1 MRKRKRR
8 YKDGDENM
16 YSTLEK
22 FMIGSVVI
30 GMTLL
35 ILFMNATN
43 RTEIS
48 INSLPNDPVM
58 VEPVEIPVI
67 VEEVTE
73 YTEEPVVDEAVL
85 EVVVVTPSFNE
96 AFQQARVEL
105 GPGQTFEWNGNL
117 YVTDYFDE
125 IQVAVEQY
133 SDENDQT
140 IAYQTEQ

>member
-1 MRKRKRR
+1 
-8 YKDGDENM
+8 M

-22 FMIGSVVI
+22 FMIGSVVLGI
-30 GMTLL
+30 TLL

-48 INSLPNDPVM
+48 TNSLPNDPVT
-58 VEPVEIPVI
+58 VEPVETPVT

-73 YTEEPVVDEAVL
+73 YTEEPVVDEVVL

-133 SDENDQT
+133 SDEDDQT